1 MTKFI
6 LLLNKPYA
14 APVITACFAVMM
26 FAFFAGGAVPVILK
40 GYSEKNRSITRKF
53 IEERDYVTSD
63 LLRALDMLNG
73 MHFDEE
79 CGEDMLR
86 AMRYAQFDAT
96 YIKDIGYSNNNQL
109 LCTSGLG
116 KLDKPFAEIPP
127 NLVTKGNRSLWL
139 NVPIKL
145 YDFVKKGHVLKIDH
159 YNTVFNLAE
168 PLRNSKDYANVAFY
182 MIQNNGEPFY
192 IYGNKDITA
201 EKWENGSGFGLH
213 GMTMVYCSETS
224 YICSVAYTSYLNVM
238 NNERALL
245 LGIVMLS
252 MLSTIFLTRFFAEKL
267 KNIRSLKCR
276 FRYGM
281 TEERVLCY
289 YQPIVEIATKK
300 IIGFE
305 VLCRWTDFDGSVV
318 TPDRFLPFVKE
329 LGRTAEFTEI
339 VINKTYAELDDLIR
353 RHKDMKMSFNIFPT
367 DFDAD
372 IIDGMLRKYRLRFPE
387 SVVNLELTEDELIEI
402 ESVSECTDRLR
413 SLGYRVSI
421 DDFGTGYSSLSY
433 LREIKVDFI
442 KVDRSFVKEIQHGA
456 IKANLI
462 PNIAAIADSLGCQV
476 IAEGIEF
483 QEQIDYLS
491 SFNVVYGQGYLFSRP
506 CPAKD
511 FEALFCGD
519 TLC

>member
-6 LLLNKPYA
+6 MLLNKPYT
-14 APVITACFAVMM
+14 APVITCFFAVVT
-26 FAFFAGGAVPVILK
+26 FSVFVGGAIPVIMK
-40 GYSEKNRSITRKF
+40 GYIEKNRSITRKF

-63 LLRALDMLNG
+63 LLRALNMLNG

-116 KLDKPFAEIPP
+116 KLNRPFDEIPP
-127 NLVTKGNRSLWL
+127 NLVSKGDRSLWL

-168 PLRNSKDYANVAFY
+168 PLSNAKDYENVAFY
-182 MIQNNGEPFY
+182 IIKNDGKPFY
-192 IYGNKDITA
+192 IYGNKNITA
-201 EKWENGSGFGLH
+201 QKWDNGSVFGLH
-213 GMTMVYCSETS
+213 GMTTAYCSDIS
-224 YICSVAYTSYLNVM
+224 YICSVASTSYLNVM
-238 NNERALL
+238 KNEKALL
-245 LGIVMLS
+245 LGIIMLS
-252 MLSTIFLTRFFAEKL
+252 MLSTIFLTRYFSEIL
-267 KNIRSLKCR
+267 RRIQSLKCR

-281 TEERVLCY
+281 TSDRVMCY
-289 YQPIVEIATKK
+289 YQPIVEISTKK

-305 VLCRWTDFDGSVV
+305 VLCRWIDFDGTVLS
-318 TPDRFLPFVKE
+318 PDKFLHHVKE
-329 LGRTAEFTEI
+329 LGRTAEFTDMI
-339 VINKTYAELDDLIR
+339 ITKTYAELDDLLRI
-353 RHKDMKMSFNIFPT
+353 HKNMKISFNIFPS

-372 IIDGMLRKYRLRFPE
+372 TIDGMLRKYRLRFPD
-387 SVVNLELTEDELIEI
+387 SVVNLELTEDELIEL

-413 SLGYRVSI
+413 SLGYSISI

-433 LREIKVDFI
+433 LREIRMDFI

-462 PNIAAIADSLGCQV
+462 PNIASIADSLGCQV

-491 SFNVVYGQGYLFSRP
+491 SFNVVYGQGFLFGRP
-506 CPAKD
+506 CPAKE